1 MFLKEV
7 RPATACRK
15 TIYSRDT
22 VYIRNDSSR
31 DVNSSRNVRISRRSA
46 TVGKPAACS
55 RDTRCQRY
63 QKEYGSQQIMNLK
76 RNTNCSFLSNIFQSV
91 R

>member
-31 DVNSSRNVRISRRSA
+31 DVNSSRTARISTKVSY
-46 TVGKPAACS
+46 S
-55 RDTRCQRY
+55 R
-63 QKEYGSQQIMNLK
+63 EA
-76 RNTNCSFLSNIFQSV
+76 SNMQH
-91 R
+91 RQPDAR

>member
-31 DVNSSRNVRISRRSA
+31 DVNSSRTARISSKSQLQHRETSNMLGHRMPDDKSQIPEMPE
-46 TVGKPAACS
+46 TVWKP
-55 RDTRCQRY
+55 QV
-63 QKEYGSQQIMNLK
+63 N
-76 RNTNCSFLSNIFQSV
+76 NP
-91 R
+91 